1 MLINTDVYLQIYQ
14 TGASMGIGE
23 AIATS
28 LAEVGANLILF
39 SRSEVG
45 KPVYAKVVSSGC

>member
-1 MLINTDVYLQIYQ
+1 MYLLTSQ

-23 AIATS
+23 AIATA
-28 LAEVGANLILF
+28 LAEAGANLILF

-45 KPVYAKVVSSGC
+45 RLVHVRVYYQVANPCL